1 MKTKEQIQNVI
12 HEIDNI
18 LINLIDLDSI
28 QKLKCEKQ
36 TLIWGLSNYNYDLI
50 LEKLS
55 EIKNKLSES
64 LSKTEKRLLI
74 VEKNSLLWII
84 GQAPSILDL
93 ESTRLIHKELQ
104 N

>member
-12 HEIDNI
+12 HEIDKI

-28 QKLKCEKQ
+28 KKLKCEKQ
-36 TLIWGLSNYNYDLI
+36 TLIWSLSNYDYDLI
-50 LEKLS
+50 LQKLS
-55 EIKNKLSES
+55 EIKYKLSES
-64 LSKTEKRLLI
+64 LSRTEKRYLI

-84 GQAPSILDL
+84 GQAHSILDL
-93 ESTRLIHKELQ
+93 ESTRLIHQELQ